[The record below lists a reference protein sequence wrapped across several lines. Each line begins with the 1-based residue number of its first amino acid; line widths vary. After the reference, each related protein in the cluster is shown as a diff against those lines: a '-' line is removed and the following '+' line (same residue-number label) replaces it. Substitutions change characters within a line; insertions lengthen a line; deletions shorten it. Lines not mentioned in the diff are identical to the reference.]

1 MATIVISPVTVTQF
15 PEGSGH
21 FRGYLQSETR
31 GGMARRAVPYG
42 KGA

>member
-21 FRGYLQSETR
+21 FWVYPQSETHR
-31 GGMARRAVPYG
+31 GVARRAVPYG